1 MRSTCV
7 YLTYQIDTQRTRQK
21 RKNKMSEYKKA
32 FETFCESVSEGIYLY
47 LPAVNIT
54 VYTAQAY
61 LEHDAAMAEED
72 FAGFLDSEELDLI
85 LSLEDALEIEDW
97 DAWEKL

>member
-1 MRSTCV
+1 
-7 YLTYQIDTQRTRQK
+7 
-21 RKNKMSEYKKA
+21 MSEYKKA